1 MLVAAQAPR
10 ARKDAHAVTD
20 TRQAHVIATTICYQ
34 FKGGGRLA
42 STRTLPH
49 ESVRKDPLRPDRV
62 RSEEVTPVTV
72 VR

>member
-34 FKGGGRLA
+34 FKGGGG
-42 STRTLPH
+42 SHPH
-49 ESVRKDPLRPDRV
+49 ERCRTSPSAKIRSDQTAFVLRKLRR
-62 RSEEVTPVTV
+62 
-72 VR
+72 

>member
-34 FKGGGRLA
+34 FKGGAARIHTNVA
-42 STRTLPH
+42 A
-49 ESVRKDPLRPDRV
+49 RV
-62 RSEEVTPVTV
+62 RPQRSAPTRP
-72 VR
+72 RSF